1 MFALNISGRPGSDI
15 AVNLIIRNIFLLIL
29 FVQLRLLALKKTR
42 LECLF
47 EPFRHRA
54 VVLQEY
60 DINFTSFL
68 DPAFGVASVVF
79 MKFILEFQA
88 DALSGIKGEAGIIFS
103 HESLYPRMFAVRK
116 KILKYRRQGVFRIKS
131 SVDFSS

>member
-1 MFALNISGRPGSDI
+1 M
-15 AVNLIIRNIFLLIL
+15 
-29 FVQLRLLALKKTR
+29 
-42 LECLF
+42 
-47 EPFRHRA
+47 
-54 VVLQEY
+54 
-60 DINFTSFL
+60 
-68 DPAFGVASVVF
+68 VF